1 MKKDALMFSWEDPFR
16 LREQL
21 SEDERLIGDTARG
34 YADEKLAPRII
45 DAAREE
51 RFDRDIMREMGELG
65 FFGTITPEK
74 YGGSNAGH
82 VAQGLVDYEVER
94 IDSAYRSSLSVQ
106 SALVIFPVQTFGSEE
121 QREKFLPKLVSGEYV
136 GAFGLTEPG
145 AGSDPGAMETRASK
159 AEGGYRLSGVK
170 TWISNAPVADVL
182 IVWAKSESHEGDIR
196 GFILTHDMEGVA
208 TPPIKNKLG
217 LRASPTGQIIMEDV
231 FVPEENLLP
240 DAVGIKAPL
249 SCLTQARYGLS
260 WGVLGAATFCWHA
273 ARGYALE
280 RKQFGR
286 PLAQTQLIQ
295 KKLVDMQTEITLG
308 LQACL
313 RVGRLL
319 ESNQA
324 SPQAISLIKRNN
336 CGKSLE
342 IARASRDI
350 HGGNG
355 IADEFHVMRHMV
367 NLEVVNTYE
376 GTHDVHALILG
387 RAQTGLQ
394 AFF

>member
-1 MKKDALMFSWEDPFR
+1 MFSWEDPFR

>member
-1 MKKDALMFSWEDPFR
+1 MFSWEDPFR

-82 VAQGLVDYEVER
+82 VAQGLVDYEIER

>member
-1 MKKDALMFSWEDPFR
+1 MFSWEDPFR

-45 DAAREE
+45 EAAREE
-51 RFDRDIMREMGELG
+51 RFDRDIMREMGALG

-82 VAQGLVDYEVER
+82 VAQGLIDYEVER

>member
-1 MKKDALMFSWEDPFR
+1 MFSWEDPFL

-34 YADEKLAPRII
+34 YADKKLFPRIV

-65 FFGTITPEK
+65 FFGTTTPEQ

-106 SALVIFPVQTFGSEE
+106 SALVIFPIQTFGSEE
-121 QREKFLPKLVSGEYV
+121 QREKFLPKLVSGEYI
-136 GAFGLTEPG
+136 GAFGLTEPN
-145 AGSDPGAMETRASK
+145 AGSDPCAMETHASK
-159 AEGGYRLSGVK
+159 AGGGYRLSGVK

-182 IVWAKSESHEGDIR
+182 IVWARSESHESDIR
-196 GFILTHDMEGVA
+196 GFILTQDMEGVA

-240 DAVGIKAPL
+240 GAVGIKAPL

-295 KKLVDMQTEITLG
+295 KKLADMQTEITLG

-319 ESNQA
+319 ENNQA

-342 IARASRDI
+342 ISRASRDI

>member
-1 MKKDALMFSWEDPFR
+1 MFSWEDPFR

-21 SEDERLIGDTARG
+21 SEDERLIGDTAHG
-34 YADEKLAPRII
+34 YADKKLAPRII

-51 RFDRDIMREMGELG
+51 RFDLGIMREMGELG
-65 FFGTITPEK
+65 FFGVTTPEK
-74 YGGSNAGH
+74 YGGNNAGH

-94 IDSAYRSSLSVQ
+94 IDSAYRSCLSVQ
-106 SALVIFPVQTFGSEE
+106 SALVIFPIQTFGNEE
-121 QREKFLPKLVSGEYV
+121 QREEFLPKLVSGECV
-136 GAFGLTEPG
+136 GAFGLTEPN

-170 TWISNAPVADVL
+170 TWISNAPVADVS
-182 IVWAKSESHEGDIR
+182 IVWAKSEAHEGDIR
-196 GFILTHDMEGVA
+196 GFILTRDMEGIA

-217 LRASPTGQIIMEDV
+217 LRASPTGQIVMEDV

-240 DAVGIKAPL
+240 DAIGIKAPL

-273 ARGYALE
+273 ARNYALE
-280 RKQFGR
+280 RKQFGH

-295 KKLVDMQTEITLG
+295 KKLVDMQTEIALG

-319 ESNQA
+319 ENNQA
-324 SPQAISLIKRNN
+324 PPQAISLIKRNN

-376 GTHDVHALILG
+376 GTHDIHALILG

>member
-1 MKKDALMFSWEDPFR
+1 MFSWEDPFR

-45 DAAREE
+45 EAAREE
-51 RFDRDIMREMGELG
+51 RFDRDIMREMGALG

-82 VAQGLVDYEVER
+82 VAQGLIDYEVER

-240 DAVGIKAPL
+240 DAIGIKAPL